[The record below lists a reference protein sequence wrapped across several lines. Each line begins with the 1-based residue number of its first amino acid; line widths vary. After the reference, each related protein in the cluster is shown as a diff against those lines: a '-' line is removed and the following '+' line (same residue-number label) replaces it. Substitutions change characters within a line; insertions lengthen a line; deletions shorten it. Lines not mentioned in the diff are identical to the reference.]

1 VVDASFLCHYHIVWG
16 PWTSRDALCFLGNV
30 TPYLL
35 LGDLGTGTRGFK
47 ERKRLG
53 PLQRDWKLGDTD
65 RCEVCRKLCDGTA
78 KVMC

>member
-53 PLQRDWKLGDTD
+53 PFNETGSREIQTDVRFLENCVMEQR
-65 RCEVCRKLCDGTA
+65 R
-78 KVMC
+78 